1 MKLVLDFL
9 IFVSELVMLV
19 CAIAFVVIAV
29 RFVFS
34 LAKEAVSARF
44 PKVAKF
50 VEKNYRYWLI
60 AIFVVLFLLWRVR
73 AASLVARYSLAPKLR
88 VP

>member
-1 MKLVLDFL
+1 MKPVLDFL

-19 CAIAFVVIAV
+19 CAIALVVIAV
-29 RFVFS
+29 KLVFS

-60 AIFVVLFLLWRVR
+60 AIFVVINQSILEEKPIKKDERGVE
-73 AASLVARYSLAPKLR
+73 
-88 VP
+88 

>member
-9 IFVSELVMLV
+9 IFISELVMLV
-19 CAIAFVVIAV
+19 CTIALVVIAV
-29 RFVFS
+29 KLVFS

-50 VEKNYRYWLI
+50 VKKNYRYWLI
-60 AIFVVLFLLWRVR
+60 AIFVVLFCSGGSALLLLL
-73 AASLVARYSLAPKLR
+73 LVII
-88 VP
+88 

>member
-19 CAIAFVVIAV
+19 CAIALVVIAV
-29 RFVFS
+29 KPVFS

-60 AIFVVLFLLWRVR
+60 AIFVVINQSILEEKPIKKDERV
-73 AASLVARYSLAPKLR
+73 VE
-88 VP
+88 

>member
-9 IFVSELVMLV
+9 IFVLELVMLV

-44 PKVAKF
+44 PKAAKF
-50 VEKNYRYWLI
+50 VEKNYPL
-60 AIFVVLFLLWRVR
+60 LLWRVR

>member
-9 IFVSELVMLV
+9 IFVSGLVMLV
-19 CAIAFVVIAV
+19 CAIALVVIAV
-29 RFVFS
+29 KLVFS

-44 PKVAKF
+44 PKVVKF

-60 AIFVVLFLLWRVR
+60 AIFVVLFCSGGSAPLLLL
-73 AASLVARYSLAPKLR
+73 LVIL
-88 VP
+88 